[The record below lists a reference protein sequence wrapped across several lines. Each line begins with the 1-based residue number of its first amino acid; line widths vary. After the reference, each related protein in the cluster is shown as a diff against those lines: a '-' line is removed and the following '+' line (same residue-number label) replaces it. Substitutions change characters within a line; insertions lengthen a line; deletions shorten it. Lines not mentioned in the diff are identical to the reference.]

1 MSQFPEV
8 EVGLDQADCC
18 GSGMCANLAPRAFEI
33 DPSGVAKVLPTAPSS
48 DRSQL
53 LRAAKSC
60 PTACITL
67 LERGEEIDLFQ

>member
-1 MSQFPEV
+1 MSEI

-18 GSGMCANLAPRAFEI
+18 GSGMCANLAPAAFEI
-33 DPSGVAKVLPTAPSS
+33 DPSGVAVVLPMASGS
-48 DRSQL
+48 DRGQL

-67 LERGEEIDLFQ
+67 VENGEEIELF